1 VLALPAFYFIV
12 DRLNLLRQAR
22 DEFRMRGLT
31 VHVIDS
37 REAFARDIKTNVAA
51 RNDRGAP
58 EITVVNIQKFKD
70 DPDVAATQD
79 YNLNVQR
86 VYFLDEVHRSYK
98 PARQLPRQPGA
109 VRPQRHQDRA
119 HRHPAHRTAAIQGT
133 VTPLLQK
140 C

>member
-70 DPDVAATQD
+70 DPDVAATQN
-79 YNLNVQR
+79 YNLNV
-86 VYFLDEVHRSYK
+86 
-98 PARQLPRQPGA
+98 PRQPGA